1 LNCCSEHIC
10 RSHIQDLLLRESAPK
25 FLCPFCN
32 EENSNQ
38 KLNNVDKLIQN
49 LLDIE
54 LHKFDIDSN
63 YKVILNNLNFEINSL
78 QAILK
83 DPENLIYQEIHEIKR
98 QVNLDREKLKSQIDD
113 LADELIQKLEFYEL
127 KLKTEIKCNINMNDY
142 KDLVRASKRQLNE
155 YEDCLKKFSAQNE
168 ERDVKRK
175 RCEKITKILQD
186 SIKEV
191 NEKIFS
197 TSLSYKP
204 MEVGVN
210 EVFGKLIFKV
220 ILFFWLTKVHP
231 SHM

>member
-1 LNCCSEHIC
+1 
-10 RSHIQDLLLRESAPK
+10 
-25 FLCPFCN
+25 
-32 EENSNQ
+32 
-38 KLNNVDKLIQN
+38 
-49 LLDIE
+49 
-54 LHKFDIDSN
+54 
-63 YKVILNNLNFEINSL
+63 LNNLNFEINSL